1 MQTREWLL
9 CNLVDG
15 SVKSTAARYPDDE
28 VASRMNFAGHS
39 CVGIRGVLRL
49 DYHLLIGVVEEEAI
63 MAAKTNGRR
72 GVSDATHDVQQDLQA
87 LREDFGVLAEEVTG
101 LMSSTGSQALDEVKD
116 RIGRIRSGLDD
127 VMSDAGARGR
137 DALRDASENLS
148 SALEQQVNERPLP
161 TLAIALGLGFILGAT
176 WRK

>member
-1 MQTREWLL
+1 
-9 CNLVDG
+9 
-15 SVKSTAARYPDDE
+15 
-28 VASRMNFAGHS
+28 MNFAGHS
-39 CVGIRGVLRL
+39 CVGIQGVLRL
-49 DYHLLIGVVEEEAI
+49 DYHLLIGVAEEAI

-87 LREDFGVLAEEVTG
+87 LREDLGVLAEEVTG

-148 SALEQQVNERPLP
+148 SALEQQVNERPLT

>member
-1 MQTREWLL
+1 
-9 CNLVDG
+9 
-15 SVKSTAARYPDDE
+15 
-28 VASRMNFAGHS
+28 MNFAGHS

-49 DYHLLIGVVEEEAI
+49 DYHLLIGVAEDAI

-72 GVSDATHDVQQDLQA
+72 GVSDATRDVQQDLQA
-87 LREDFGVLAEEVTG
+87 LREDLGVLAEEVTG
-101 LMSSTGSQALDEVKD
+101 LMSSTGNQALDEVKD
-116 RIGRIRSGLDD
+116 RISRIRSGLDD

-148 SALEQQVNERPLP
+148 SALEQQVKERPLA

>member
-1 MQTREWLL
+1 
-9 CNLVDG
+9 
-15 SVKSTAARYPDDE
+15 
-28 VASRMNFAGHS
+28 MNFAGHS

-49 DYHLLIGVVEEEAI
+49 DYHLLIGVAEDAI

-87 LREDFGVLAEEVTG
+87 LREDLGVLAEEVTG
-101 LMSSTGSQALDEVKD
+101 LMSSTGNQALDEVKD
-116 RIGRIRSGLDD
+116 RISRIRSGLDD

-148 SALEQQVNERPLP
+148 SALEQQVKERPLA

>member
-28 VASRMNFAGHS
+28 VAPRMNFAGHS

-49 DYHLLIGVVEEEAI
+49 DYHLLIGVAEEAI

-87 LREDFGVLAEEVTG
+87 LREDLGVLAEEVTG

-148 SALEQQVNERPLP
+148 SALEQQVNERPLA

>member
-1 MQTREWLL
+1 M
-9 CNLVDG
+9 
-15 SVKSTAARYPDDE
+15 KSTAARYPDDE
-28 VASRMNFAGHS
+28 VASRMDFAGHS

-49 DYHLLIGVVEEEAI
+49 DYHLLIGVAEEAI

-87 LREDFGVLAEEVTG
+87 LREDLGVLAEEVTG

-148 SALEQQVNERPLP
+148 SALEQQVNERPLA

>member
-49 DYHLLIGVVEEEAI
+49 DYHLLIGVAEDAI

-87 LREDFGVLAEEVTG
+87 LREDLGVLAEEVTG

-116 RIGRIRSGLDD
+116 RISRIRSGLDD

-148 SALEQQVNERPLP
+148 AALEQQVNERPLA

>member
-1 MQTREWLL
+1 
-9 CNLVDG
+9 
-15 SVKSTAARYPDDE
+15 
-28 VASRMNFAGHS
+28 MNFAGHS

-49 DYHLLIGVVEEEAI
+49 DYHLLIGVAEEAI

-87 LREDFGVLAEEVTG
+87 LREDLGVLAEEVNG
-101 LMSSTGSQALDEVKD
+101 LMSSTGNQALDEVKD
-116 RIGRIRSGLDD
+116 RISRIRSGLDD

-148 SALEQQVNERPLP
+148 SALEQQVKERPLA